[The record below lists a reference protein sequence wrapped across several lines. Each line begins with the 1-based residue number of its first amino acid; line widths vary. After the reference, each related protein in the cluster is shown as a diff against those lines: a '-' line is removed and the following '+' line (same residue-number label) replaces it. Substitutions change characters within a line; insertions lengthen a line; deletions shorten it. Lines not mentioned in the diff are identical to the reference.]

1 MIVATVRATVKVAVI
16 VLVVVPEIV
25 VISVFDIY
33 VHIDSWDKLSADDFR
48 CRIFLN
54 STYLSRIFVAE
65 KRKFYSIRRNGGLVL
80 PAASVGKNGCGAL
93 YADCTPFVKENVP
106 RESHSLQCGLRF
118 LIIAGL
124 KS

>member
-33 VHIDSWDKLSADDFR
+33 IHIDSWGKLSADDFR

-54 STYLSRIFVAE
+54 
-65 KRKFYSIRRNGGLVL
+65 
-80 PAASVGKNGCGAL
+80 
-93 YADCTPFVKENVP
+93 
-106 RESHSLQCGLRF
+106 
-118 LIIAGL
+118 
-124 KS
+124 